1 MNADN
6 KILKNLNKFPAC
18 TLDSTE
24 DIIFNTVSFRILLC
38 VFLPQM
44 GQIIHSVCI
53 VYLTYFSQYPA
64 SWRCLGFPHFCL

>member
-6 KILKNLNKFPAC
+6 ELLKNLNKFPAC

-53 VYLTYFSQYPA
+53 FESLLVFLNILPV
-64 SWRCLGFPHFCL
+64 GII